1 VIECHFLRGREVN
14 FFGNAFGEHA
24 SEPCMSPD
32 APTRDVYE
40 LLIRRSQK
48 LVGNTDAKRR
58 HVIEEKVGPMLGRD
72 DDQHVRPRGF
82 EAVTQSFIG
91 TKDGLRFYR
100 RR

>member
-1 VIECHFLRGREVN
+1 
-14 FFGNAFGEHA
+14 
-24 SEPCMSPD
+24 MSPD